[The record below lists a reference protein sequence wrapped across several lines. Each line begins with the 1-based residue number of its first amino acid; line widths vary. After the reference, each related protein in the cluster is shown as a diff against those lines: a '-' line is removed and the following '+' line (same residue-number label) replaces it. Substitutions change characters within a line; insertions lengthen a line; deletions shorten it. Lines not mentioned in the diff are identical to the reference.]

1 LSKAAE
7 AFRNIGEV
15 AEELGIK
22 KHVLR
27 FWEVKFP
34 QLKPMK
40 RGGGRRLYRPADVE
54 LLKGIRDLLQ
64 SAGYT
69 IKGVQRLLR
78 EQGIDH
84 VKLAGTNDGATG
96 SARAERTRRSPQ
108 PAPTGRSAPLTLTAV
123 EIGAL
128 RSIEAEL
135 VACQAILAGAAGGDH
150 ADMRS
155 ERAG

>member
-15 AEELGIK
+15 AQELGVK

-64 SAGYT
+64 NAGYK
-69 IKGVQRLLR
+69 IEGVQRLLR
-78 EQGIDH
+78 ERGVDH
-84 VKLAGTNDGATG
+84 VKVAGAAVAGTRGA
-96 SARAERTRRSPQ
+96 RRTTDAAQ
-108 PAPTGRSAPLTLTAV
+108 PAPPAPLRLSALEV
-123 EIGAL
+123 GAL
-128 RSIEAEL
+128 RTILAEL
-135 VACQAILAGAAGGDH
+135 QACQSLLVAAGGEPPC
-150 ADMRS
+150 
-155 ERAG
+155 ERGR

>member
-1 LSKAAE
+1 MSKAAE

-15 AEELGIK
+15 AVELGVK

-27 FWEVKFP
+27 FWEAKFP

-64 SAGYT
+64 NAGYK
-69 IKGVQRLLR
+69 IEGVQRLLR
-78 EQGIDH
+78 EQGIEH
-84 VKLAGTNDGATG
+84 VKLAGADCASGTG
-96 SARAERTRRSPQ
+96 PRDRARRPPPPPVASK
-108 PAPTGRSAPLTLTAV
+108 AASVLLSAV
-123 EIGAL
+123 EVGAL
-128 RSIEAEL
+128 RKIASEL
-135 VACQAILAGAAGGDH
+135 DACRAILATTGGSDS
-150 ADMRS
+150 AEARR

>member
-1 LSKAAE
+1 MSKAAE

-15 AEELGIK
+15 AQELGVK

-64 SAGYT
+64 NSGYK
-69 IKGVQRLLR
+69 IEGVQRLLR
-78 EQGIDH
+78 ERGVDH
-84 VKLAGTNDGATG
+84 VKMAGAAATAGAG
-96 SARAERTRRSPQ
+96 RAGRRAADTVRPP
-108 PAPTGRSAPLTLTAV
+108 PAPMRLNALEV
-123 EIGAL
+123 GAL
-128 RSIEAEL
+128 RTIFAEL
-135 VACQAILAGAAGGDH
+135 QACQSLLAATAGDTPC
-150 ADMRS
+150 
-155 ERAG
+155 ERGR